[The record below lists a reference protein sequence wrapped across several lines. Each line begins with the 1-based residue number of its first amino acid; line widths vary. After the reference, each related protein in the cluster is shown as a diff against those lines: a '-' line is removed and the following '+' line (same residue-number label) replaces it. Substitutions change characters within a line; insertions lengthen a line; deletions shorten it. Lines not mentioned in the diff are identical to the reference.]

1 MVEVDAEKKN
11 PGEPARNCVVA
22 AKGGGKTR
30 VDVPA
35 TPFKRFGPRFQRFR
49 ARYALGPEAERPVR
63 PDMHLAHVTN
73 RSAPHVL
80 DGGASI
86 VRGMTMAAPLR
97 SDFRFFCATRKLASF
112 FD

>member
-22 AKGGGKTR
+22 AKGCGKTR

-35 TPFKRFGPRFQRFR
+35 TPFKRFGPRFERFR

-80 DGGASI
+80 DGGPTI
-86 VRGMTMAAPLR
+86 VRAGTLVAHLR
-97 SDFRFFCATRKLASF
+97 SLSGFFSAPRTLAT
-112 FD
+112 